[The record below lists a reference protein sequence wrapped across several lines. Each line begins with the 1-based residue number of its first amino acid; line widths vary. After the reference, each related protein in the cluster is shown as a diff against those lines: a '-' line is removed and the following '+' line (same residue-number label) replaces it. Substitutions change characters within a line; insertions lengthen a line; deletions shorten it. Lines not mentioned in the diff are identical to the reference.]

1 VYDSQDQN
9 VITTLN
15 KNGQKAVMLTFD
27 DGPGRALPEILD
39 ILRTENVQAGFFWQS
54 RLLHP
59 KRPWKRVIDEGHLI
73 GTHSTN
79 HRNLA
84 RLSYEE
90 QLADLSRSKKAITDL
105 TGQDV
110 EYFRPPFGQYNDDTI
125 AAAAEIGLQTV
136 MWRISSMDWELQDD
150 PQQILTYVTESLEDG
165 AIILLHEL
173 PQTVKILPALIQQIK
188 EQGFQFQ
195 IL

>member
-15 KNGQKAVMLTFD
+15 KTGQKAVMLTFD

-54 RLLHP
+54 RLLHS

-79 HRNLA
+79 HRNLV

-136 MWRISSMDWELQDD
+136 MWRISSMDWELQND